1 MLDRIEK
8 LCIDV
13 ATAAIILLALMIFA
27 DVIALNL
34 FHASV
39 PDAVII
45 VRELMVLAIIMPLA
59 AATTQRAH
67 IAVEFL
73 TNMLP
78 PRLVDCFVVFGTFFG
93 VFALTPLIYA
103 GGKELMH
110 QINTGS
116 AFYGDLNLP
125 QWPGRLAF
133 VTGIA
138 LCWLRL
144 LMMGC
149 SDIVTLWRGGRLA
162 LDAAGD

>member
-1 MLDRIEK
+1 MLNRIEK
-8 LCIDV
+8 LFVEV
-13 ATAAIILLALMIFA
+13 AAAAVILLALMIFA
-27 DVIALNL
+27 DVLALNL
-34 FHASV
+34 FKASV

-73 TNMLP
+73 TNILP
-78 PRLVDCFVVFGTFFG
+78 SRVVDLFVIFGTLFG
-93 VFALTPLIYA
+93 VFALAPLIFSA
-103 GGKELMH
+103 GKELMH

-133 VTGIA
+133 VIGIT

-144 LMMGC
+144 LVMAIG
-149 SDIVTLWRGGRLA
+149 DIITVWRGGSLEP
-162 LDAAGD
+162 

>member
-1 MLDRIEK
+1 MLNRIET
-8 LCIDV
+8 LFVDV
-13 ATAAIILLALMIFA
+13 ATASIILLALMIFA

-34 FHASV
+34 FKASV

-67 IAVEFL
+67 ISVEFL

-78 PRLVDCFVVFGTFFG
+78 DRVVNVFVIFGSLFG
-93 VFALTPLIYA
+93 VFALAPLIYS
-103 GGKELMH
+103 GGKELLH

-133 VTGIA
+133 VIGIT

-144 LMMGC
+144 LVMVI
-149 SDIVTLWRGGRLA
+149 SDLATVWRGGS
-162 LDAAGD
+162 LDTSAH

>member
-1 MLDRIEK
+1 MLKRIEK
-8 LCIDV
+8 LFVDV

-34 FHASV
+34 FNSSV

-59 AATTQRAH
+59 AVTTQRAH

-73 TNMLP
+73 TNMLS
-78 PRLVDCFVVFGTFFG
+78 PRVVNCFVIFGTLFG
-93 VFALTPLIYA
+93 VFAMTPLIYS

-133 VTGIA
+133 VIGIS

-144 LMMGC
+144 VVMAL
-149 SDIVTLWRGGRLA
+149 SDIATIWRGGNLEP
-162 LDAAGD
+162 AGH

>member
-1 MLDRIEK
+1 MLNRIET
-8 LCIDV
+8 LFVDV
-13 ATAAIILLALMIFA
+13 ATASIILLALMIFA
-27 DVIALNL
+27 DVVALNL
-34 FHASV
+34 FKSSV

-78 PRLVDCFVVFGTFFG
+78 ERMVNGFVVFGSLFG
-93 VFALTPLIYA
+93 VFALTPLIYS

-133 VTGIA
+133 VIGIS

-144 LMMGC
+144 LVMSV
-149 SDIVTLWRGGRLA
+149 SDLITLYRGGSLE
-162 LDAAGD
+162 LSDH

>member
-1 MLDRIEK
+1 MLNRIEK

-27 DVIALNL
+27 DVVALNL
-34 FHASV
+34 FKTSV

-78 PRLVDCFVVFGTFFG
+78 PRVVNHFVIFGTLFG
-93 VFALTPLIYA
+93 VFALTPLIYS
-103 GGKELMH
+103 GTKELMH

-133 VTGIA
+133 VIGIA

-144 LMMGC
+144 VVMALG
-149 SDIVTLWRGGRLA
+149 DIATVWRGENLEPSA
-162 LDAAGD
+162 H

>member
-8 LCIDV
+8 LFIDV
-13 ATAAIILLALMIFA
+13 ATASIILLALMIFA

-34 FHASV
+34 FKAAV

-67 IAVEFL
+67 ISVEFL

-78 PRLVDCFVVFGTFFG
+78 SRVVDHFMIFGTLFG
-93 VFALTPLIYA
+93 VFALTPLIYS

-133 VTGIA
+133 VIGIS

-144 LMMGC
+144 VIMACG
-149 SDIVTLWRGGRLA
+149 DIATVLRGGSLETA
-162 LDAAGD
+162 EH